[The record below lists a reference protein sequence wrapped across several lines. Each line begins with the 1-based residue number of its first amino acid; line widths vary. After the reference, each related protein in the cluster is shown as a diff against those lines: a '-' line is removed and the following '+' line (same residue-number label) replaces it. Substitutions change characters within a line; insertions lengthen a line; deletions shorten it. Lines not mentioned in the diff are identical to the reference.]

1 MEEMTRKI
9 TRRALTFSI
18 AVARR
23 DGRSAFLCEGVFCR
37 TCPFA
42 GTPQC
47 SKHGEY
53 PAYLLSEQEL
63 RNVRERFDQ
72 ESAAGGSKV

>member
-1 MEEMTRKI
+1 MEEMARKI

-42 GTPQC
+42 GTERC

-53 PAYLLSEQEL
+53 PTYLLTEQEL
-63 RNVRERFDQ
+63 RDARERFDQ
-72 ESAAGGSKV
+72 ESAAKK

>member
-1 MEEMTRKI
+1 MEEMARKI

-23 DGRSAFLCEGVFCR
+23 DGRSTFLCEGVFCC
-37 TCPFA
+37 TCPFE
-42 GTPQC
+42 GTARC

-53 PAYLLSEQEL
+53 PTYLLSEQEL
-63 RNVRERFDQ
+63 RNARERFDQ
-72 ESAAGGSKV
+72 ESAAEGSKV

>member
-1 MEEMTRKI
+1 MEEMARKI

-37 TCPFA
+37 TCPFK

-53 PAYLLSEQEL
+53 PTCLLSEQEL
-63 RNVRERFDQ
+63 RNARERFDQ

>member
-1 MEEMTRKI
+1 MEAIVRNI

-37 TCPFA
+37 TYPFA

-53 PAYLLSEQEL
+53 PTYLLTMQEL
-63 RNVRERFDQ
+63 RDARERFDQ
-72 ESAAGGSKV
+72 ASAAGGSRI

>member
-1 MEEMTRKI
+1 MEEKIREI

-23 DGRSAFLCEGVFCR
+23 DGRSTFLCEGVFCR
-37 TCPFA
+37 TCPFE

-53 PAYLLSEQEL
+53 PTYLLSEQEL
-63 RNVRERFDQ
+63 RDARERFDQ
-72 ESAAGGSKV
+72 ESVAGGSKV

>member
-1 MEEMTRKI
+1 MEEMARKI

-23 DGRSAFLCEGVFCR
+23 DGRSTFLCDGVFCR
-37 TCPFA
+37 TCPFE
-42 GTPQC
+42 GTPRC

-53 PAYLLSEQEL
+53 PAYLFTMQEL
-63 RNVRERFDQ
+63 RDARERFDQ